1 MGGKGG
7 GGGEWQLQF
16 PGGGGSGQK
25 QQSQQRQQQPATGE
39 RSEAPQQYKPS
50 APDPGGGKKTAPTI
64 APAMLIEKPTIGDRL
79 KNAGK
84 YGMMG
89 IATPGTLIGGLGYGF
104 ATAKGKKTPLG
115 NAAAPGSLL
124 SDNDEDETSSG
135 DRTSQLGG
143 MGGV

>member
-7 GGGEWQLQF
+7 SGGGWQLQF
-16 PGGGGSGQK
+16 PGQQN

-50 APDPGGGKKTAPTI
+50 APDPGGGVKTAPTI
-64 APAMLIEKPTIGDRL
+64 APVVLIEKPTVGDRL

-84 YGMMG
+84 YGLMG
-89 IATPGTLIGGLGYGF
+89 AATPGTLIGGLGYGF

-124 SDNDEDETSSG
+124 SDNDEDTSP
-135 DRTSQLGG
+135 TSANLDDFSF
-143 MGGV
+143 